1 MRNMTRAIGAG
12 LLGLVM
18 VTGSGCGPQIGAL
31 LYTVAP
37 EQKNKAD
44 FKLTPSR
51 LAILIDDPY
60 GSLPRADL
68 RAAIHARMAAEM
80 AEHKVP
86 AAVVP
91 MADVARLE
99 QENRDFDN
107 LSIRA
112 VGEQV
117 HADQVLHISILSF
130 TLGDD
135 AKNGVYLGKAKAQ
148 VKICSTE
155 RKASVRVW
163 PSTGDGYIVE
173 IQQPNEQADD
183 WGNSGKPAE
192 AYAQAVAERLA
203 KRIAML
209 FYEHSAEAEA
219 DLTMGRAERT
229 SRG

>member
-1 MRNMTRAIGAG
+1 MRNTTRMICAG
-12 LLGLVM
+12 LLGVVI
-18 VTGSGCGPQIGAL
+18 VTASGCGPQLGAL

-44 FKLTPSR
+44 FKLAPGR

-60 GSLPRADL
+60 GSLPRSDL
-68 RAAIHARMAAEM
+68 RATIHAKMVAELSD
-80 AEHKVP
+80 HKVP

-117 HADQVLHISILSF
+117 HADQVLHILILSF
-130 TLGDD
+130 SLGDD
-135 AKNGVYLGKAKAQ
+135 VKSGVYQGKVRAQ
-148 VKICSTE
+148 VKICSTQ
-155 RKASVRVW
+155 RQASVRVW
-163 PSTGDGYIVE
+163 PATGDGYIVE
-173 IQQPNEQADD
+173 IQQPNEQTEEWGSNKAADL
-183 WGNSGKPAE
+183 
-192 AYAQAVAERLA
+192 YAQTVAERLA

-209 FYEHSAEAEA
+209 FYEHSAEAES
-219 DLTMGRAERT
+219 DLTSGRVEKA